1 MPPARPEKTAIAGR
15 MAFAPALALAISLAV
30 VLVPAGSQSAR
41 AADAPAPTAATA
53 PTAPTARPG
62 WPHARLE
69 VLTGAGKRSFAID
82 VADTP
87 ERQELGLMDIRM
99 LPAGLGMLFPVEPVR
114 SMQMWM
120 KNTYIPL
127 DMLFIDDSGR
137 IACVRER
144 TTPLSLAI
152 VDCPQPSRFVLEIAG
167 GEARRLGIRTG
178 DKVAYP
184 VDRP

>member
-1 MPPARPEKTAIAGR
+1 MLPARPDLPAATAFLAV
-15 MAFAPALALAISLAV
+15 AALALATLA
-30 VLVPAGSQSAR
+30 LERSAR
-41 AADAPAPTAATA
+41 ADAP
-53 PTAPTARPG
+53 APTARPG

-87 ERQELGLMDIRM
+87 DRQELGLMDIRM
-99 LPAGLGMLFPVEPVR
+99 LPAGLGMLFPVEPMR
-114 SMQMWM
+114 RMQMWM

-127 DMLFIDDSGR
+127 DMLFIDDKGR
-137 IACVRER
+137 ISCVREH

-152 VDCPQPSRFVLEIAG
+152 VDCPQPSRLVLEIAG
-167 GEARRLGIRTG
+167 GEARRLGIRAG

-184 VDRP
+184 ADRP

>member
-1 MPPARPEKTAIAGR
+1 MQPARPERPPAVRHAIA
-15 MAFAPALALAISLAV
+15 APARALVATLALALAGGHA
-30 VLVPAGSQSAR
+30 AH
-41 AADAPAPTAATA
+41 AADTPAPAAPTPTA
-53 PTAPTARPG
+53 APTARPD

-69 VLTGAGKRSFAID
+69 VLAAAGKRTFAID

-87 ERQELGLMDIRM
+87 DRQELGLMNVRM

-114 SMQMWM
+114 GMQMWM

-152 VDCPQPSRFVLEIAG
+152 VDCPQPSRYVLEIAG
-167 GEARRLGIRTG
+167 GEARRLGIRAG

>member
-1 MPPARPEKTAIAGR
+1 MPRARPERLAA
-15 MAFAPALALAISLAV
+15 AALVALASLA
-30 VLVPAGSQSAR
+30 Q
-41 AADAPAPTAATA
+41 ADAPAPTA
-53 PTAPTARPG
+53 RPD

-69 VLTGAGKRSFAID
+69 VLTTAGSRAFAID

-87 ERQELGLMDIRM
+87 DRQELGLMDIRM
-99 LPAGLGMLFPVEPVR
+99 LPEGLGMVFPVEPVR
-114 SMQMWM
+114 RMQMWM
-120 KNTYIPL
+120 KNTLIPL